1 MKFIPIYSKILYE
14 RGILLY
20 KNEKYHLSKLFLPF
34 RKIRQVSHKKYDKM
48 SLVKQKINPSIDK
61 RDSRK
66 IRRDKMDF
74 FIAYKKIITNA
85 HNNFIMG

>member
-1 MKFIPIYSKILYE
+1 M
-14 RGILLY
+14 LY
-20 KNEKYHLSKLFLPF
+20 KHGKYHLSKIFLPF
-34 RKIRQVSHKKYDKM
+34 RKIRQILHKKYDKM

-61 RDSRK
+61 RDFVK

-74 FIAYKKIITNA
+74 FIAYKNRITNA

>member
-1 MKFIPIYSKILYE
+1 
-14 RGILLY
+14 
-20 KNEKYHLSKLFLPF
+20 
-34 RKIRQVSHKKYDKM
+34 M

-61 RDSRK
+61 RDCFGK

-74 FIAYKKIITNA
+74 FIAYKNRITNA